1 MADTLEEAKGKV
13 AADTFGD
20 SFSWLAERL
29 GASASASSVFGEPV
43 ERDGV
48 TVIPVARVRWGMGG
62 GSGRG
67 TGGRGRG
74 RKHGKADVNEVGELG
89 EQNEG
94 IGGGGGVQASP
105 LGFIELR
112 GGQAR
117 YRRVHDPLRLAIAG
131 LLLPLTIAA
140 GGIAMILTLAGLARA
155 MRGMVTVPHWRR
167 VE

>member
-1 MADTLEEAKGKV
+1 M
-13 AADTFGD
+13 
-20 SFSWLAERL
+20 S
-29 GASASASSVFGEPV
+29 
-43 ERDGV
+43 
-48 TVIPVARVRWGMGG
+48 
-62 GSGRG
+62 
-67 TGGRGRG
+67 
-74 RKHGKADVNEVGELG
+74 ELG
-89 EQNEG
+89 EQNEQNEG

-140 GGIAMILTLAGLARA
+140 AGIAMILTLAGLARA
-155 MRGMVTVPHWRR
+155 MRGMVTVPRWRR